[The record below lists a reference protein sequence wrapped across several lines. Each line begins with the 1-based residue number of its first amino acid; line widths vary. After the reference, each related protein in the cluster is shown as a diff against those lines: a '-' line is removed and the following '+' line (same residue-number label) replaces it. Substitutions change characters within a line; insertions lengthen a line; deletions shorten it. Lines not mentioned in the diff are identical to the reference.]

1 MQNSKLMR
9 FIFGTL
15 LLVVLFISCYEQE
28 RNCKSFQT
36 GTFEFETFID
46 GELLQTTFVR
56 NDSLEI
62 DYFQGKSDTSS
73 IRWINNCEYIVQ
85 KLNPKNMK
93 EKQAIHMKILY
104 TDKDTYTFEYSLLG
118 QNKKERG
125 TARKV
130 SDKN

>member
-9 FIFGTL
+9 FIFGAL